1 MAHFARLNETNEVIR
16 VHVLNNDVILDGD
29 GVEQEQLGIDFL
41 TELHGAGNYIQTSYN
56 NNFRKQYAGIGFTY
70 DATKDKFINIQPF
83 PSWSL
88 DGNDDWQ
95 APVAKPDDGKFYE
108 WNETEQRWDEIT

>member
-1 MAHFARLNETNEVIR
+1 MAHFARLNETNEVIQ

-56 NNFRKQYAGIGFTY
+56 NNFRKQYAGVGYTY
-70 DATKDKFINIQPF
+70 DETRNAFIP
-83 PSWSL
+83 PKPYESWTLNESTCQW
-88 DGNDDWQ
+88 D
-95 APVAKPDDGKFYE
+95 PPTPHPDDGKFYI
-108 WNETEQRWDEIT
+108 WNETEQRWDEV

>member
-56 NNFRKQYAGIGFTY
+56 NNFRKQYAGVGYTY
-70 DATKDKFINIQPF
+70 YETRNAFIP
-83 PSWSL
+83 PKPYESWTLNESTCQW
-88 DGNDDWQ
+88 D
-95 APVAKPDDGKFYE
+95 PPTPHPDDGKFYI
-108 WNETEQRWDEIT
+108 WNETEQRWDEV